1 MKYSKLSDYQIK
13 KILRNFSLE
22 LTAIQTARQM
32 NLNRHTVDRY
42 YEFFRERI
50 ARYQE
55 HSVMHG
61 ASASTPARIVRE
73 PDARWSGLP
82 RNSIGDTPVIGLVK
96 REGKVFVTLIPDV
109 SSKFLLPIVKKLDV
123 NALSSAL
130 AEHWTQYDGL
140 VLSHYRHYRI
150 PHGENSAHGHHTIDD
165 VDSFWSQ
172 VKRKMRKH
180 NGIPR
185 HKLYLYLKESE
196 FRFNNR
202 EKNLY
207 PLLAS
212 IIFHA

>member
-22 LTAIQTARQM
+22 LTAVQTARQM

-42 YEFFRERI
+42 YEYFRGKI
-50 ARYQE
+50 AKYQD
-55 HSVMHG
+55 V
-61 ASASTPARIVRE
+61 SAMGTTGDLPPSTIVRE
-73 PDARWSGLP
+73 PESLWTDLQRSPL
-82 RNSIGDTPVIGLVK
+82 DDHPVIGLVK
-96 REGKVFVTLIPDV
+96 REGKVFVTLIPDI
-109 SSKFLLPIVKKLDV
+109 SSKSLLPIVKKLDV
-123 NALSSAL
+123 NALSDTL
-130 AEHWTQYDGL
+130 AENWKQYDGL

-150 PHGENSAHGHHTIDD
+150 PRGENPARGHHTIDD
-165 VDSFWSQ
+165 IDSFWSQ

-207 PLLAS
+207 PLLES
-212 IIFHA
+212 IIFHS